1 MEKHAKSQE
10 NWVVIGDIHGRS
22 SWKEIV
28 ALEPDA
34 KGFVFV
40 GDYFDSRDRIAG
52 AKQLENFLEIVAF
65 KHHKET
71 TTTQQVILLFGN
83 HDFHYMPWF
92 TRDPYSGYLPYMAKK
107 YQKALVNHLSSMQMS
122 HAIGDVLMSHAGIS
136 VTWLERFMIPAYANI
151 SWADQSAS
159 FIASAVNDTFIQSP
173 KSFDFNGFNPFGDDP
188 QQSPIWI
195 RPVALKMANYN
206 MLHKDLIQVFGHTVS
221 RDPQETFERS
231 LNDPLGHYFHADMLE
246 KRCYLKFNGNDFQLA
261 QFVK

>member
-1 MEKHAKSQE
+1 MEKQTKSSE
-10 NWVVIGDIHGRS
+10 NWVVIGDIHGRN

-65 KHHKET
+65 KQET
-71 TTTQQVILLFGN
+71 ESTTSQQVFLLFGN

-122 HAIGDVLMSHAGIS
+122 LAIGNVLMSHAGVS
-136 VTWLERFMIPAYANI
+136 VTWLQRFMIPEYANI
-151 SWADQSAS
+151 SWIDQSAS
-159 FIASAVNDTFIQSP
+159 FIATAVNDTFVQSP

-195 RPVALKMANYN
+195 RPVALTMANYN
-206 MLHKDLIQVFGHTVS
+206 MLHKDLIQVFGHTVT
-221 RDPQETFERS
+221 RDAQVTFDRS

-246 KRCYLKFNGNDFQLA
+246 QRCYLKFSGNEFQLA
-261 QFVK
+261 QF